1 MEVQISRVKTHKL
14 SGCVQRSAVDI
25 PTVPTKVSAFT
36 NDAGYLT
43 EHQDLS
49 EYAKKTEIPSKLPNP
64 HALTINGK
72 TYDPVEV
79 DIWQGNFMALYDLGE
94 ITKPAATPATG
105 DTTPVMLL
113 SFLCLST
120 LAGIGILLSKKRIA
134 R

>member
-1 MEVQISRVKTHKL
+1 MAEL
-14 SGCVQRSAVDI
+14 LVD
-25 PTVPTKVSAFT
+25 
-36 NDAGYLT
+36 DGYLFAP
-43 EHQDLS
+43 D
-49 EYAKKTEIPSKLPNP
+49 AVV
-64 HALTINGK
+64 TINGK
-72 TYDPVEV
+72 EYELVEV
-79 DIWQGNFMALYDLGE
+79 DQSESSMMVLYDLGE